1 MARSRSAGLLLF
13 RRASPAA
20 VEVMLAHMGGP
31 FWAGKDRGAWSI
43 PKGEHEPGEDA
54 LAAARREFV
63 EELGHDVPAGETLE
77 LGEVTHAGGKRIR
90 AWALEG
96 DIDVSQITSNTFEME
111 WPPRSGRRRRFP
123 EIDRAGWFDLDTARG
138 KLVKGQVPLLDML
151 AARLG
156 LPAGGEGG

>member
-1 MARSRSAGLLLF
+1 LLLF

-20 VEVMLAHMGGP
+20 AEVMLAHMGGP
-31 FWAGKDRGAWSI
+31 FWAGKDRRAWSI
-43 PKGEHEPGEDA
+43 PKGEYGPGEDA

-63 EELGHDVPAGETLE
+63 EELGHEVPAGETLE
-77 LGEVTHAGGKRIR
+77 LGEVTQAGGKRIR

-111 WPPRSGRRRRFP
+111 WPPRSGRSRRFP

-156 LPAGGEGG
+156 QPAGGDGD

>member
-1 MARSRSAGLLLF
+1 MAGRRSAGLLLF

-31 FWAGKDRGAWSI
+31 FWASRDRGAWSI
-43 PKGEHEPGEDA
+43 PKGEYEPGEEA

-63 EELGHDVPAGETLE
+63 EELGQEVPAGETLE
-77 LGEVTHAGGKRIR
+77 LGEVTQAGGKRIR

-96 DIDVSQITSNTFEME
+96 DIDVSHITSNTFEME
-111 WPPRSGRRRRFP
+111 WPPTSGRRRRFP
-123 EIDRAGWFDLDTARG
+123 EIDRAGWFDLRTARG
-138 KLVKGQVPLLDML
+138 KLVKGQVPLIDML

-156 LPAGGEGG
+156 LPAGGDAD

>member
-1 MARSRSAGLLLF
+1 MAGARSAGLLLF
-13 RRASPAA
+13 RRASASS

-31 FWAGKDRGAWSI
+31 FWASRDQGAWSI
-43 PKGEHEPGEDA
+43 PKGEYDPGEEA

-63 EELGHDVPAGETLE
+63 EEIGQEAPAGEELE
-77 LGEVTHAGGKRIR
+77 LGEVAQAGGKRIR

-96 DIDVSQITSNTFEME
+96 DIDVSRISSNTFEME

-123 EIDRAGWFDLDTARG
+123 EIDRAGWFDLDAARA
-138 KLVKGQVPLLDML
+138 KLVKGQVPLIDLL

-156 LPAGGEGG
+156 LPAGGGRD

>member
-1 MARSRSAGLLLF
+1 
-13 RRASPAA
+13 
-20 VEVMLAHMGGP
+20 MLAHMGGP
-31 FWAGKDRGAWSI
+31 FWAARDRGAWSI
-43 PKGEHEPGEDA
+43 PKGEYEPGEEA

-63 EELGHDVPAGETLE
+63 EELGHEVPAGDPLE
-77 LGEVTHAGGKRIR
+77 LGEVTQASGKRIH

-96 DIDVSQITSNTFEME
+96 DIDVSHITSNTFEIE

-138 KLVKGQVPLLDML
+138 KLVEGQVPLIDLL

-156 LPAGGEGG
+156 LPPGGAEG

>member
-43 PKGEHEPGEDA
+43 PKGEYEPGEEA

-63 EELGHDVPAGETLE
+63 EELGHEVPAGEELE
-77 LGEVTHAGGKRIR
+77 LGEVTQAGGKRIR

-96 DIDVSQITSNTFEME
+96 DIDVSRISSNTFEME

-138 KLVKGQVPLLDML
+138 KLVKGQVPLIDML

-156 LPAGGEGG
+156 LHAGDDGG

>member
-1 MARSRSAGLLLF
+1 
-13 RRASPAA
+13 
-20 VEVMLAHMGGP
+20 MLAHMGGP

-43 PKGEHEPGEDA
+43 PKGEYEPGEDA

-63 EELGHDVPAGETLE
+63 EELGHEVPVGETLE
-77 LGEVTHAGGKRIR
+77 LGEVTQAGGKRIH

-96 DIDVSQITSNTFEME
+96 DIDASQITSNTFEME

-138 KLVKGQVPLLDML
+138 KLVKGQVHLLDML

-156 LPAGGEGG
+156 LAAGGEEE

>member
-1 MARSRSAGLLLF
+1 
-13 RRASPAA
+13 
-20 VEVMLAHMGGP
+20 MGGP
-31 FWAGKDRGAWSI
+31 FWEARDRGAWSI
-43 PKGEHEPGEDA
+43 PKGEYEPGEEA

-63 EELGHDVPAGETLE
+63 EELE
-77 LGEVTHAGGKRIR
+77 LGEVTQAGGKRIR

-96 DIDVSQITSNTFEME
+96 DIDVSRISSNTFEME

-138 KLVKGQVPLLDML
+138 KLVKGQVPLIDLL

-156 LPAGGEGG
+156 LPAGDDED

>member
-1 MARSRSAGLLLF
+1 LLLF
-13 RRASPAA
+13 RRASASA

-31 FWAGKDRGAWSI
+31 FWAARDRGAWSI
-43 PKGEHEPGEDA
+43 PKGEYEPGEEA

-63 EELGHDVPAGETLE
+63 EELGHEVPAGDPLE
-77 LGEVTHAGGKRIR
+77 LGEITQAGGKRIH

-96 DIDVSQITSNTFEME
+96 DIDVSRITSNTFEME
-111 WPPRSGRRRRFP
+111 WPPRSGHRRRFP

-138 KLVKGQVPLLDML
+138 KLVKGQVPLIDLL

-156 LPAGGEGG
+156 LPAGDDEN